1 MVAPAAFSY
10 RPEIDGLR
18 AVAVVA
24 VILYHAGYSLFSGG
38 FVGVDV
44 FFVISGYLICS
55 LILKDLDRGTF
66 SFLEFWERRA
76 RRIFPALFAMVLGT
90 VLIGLVLLFPGDI
103 QRLGSSMAGVATF
116 LSNIVF
122 SRQTGYFDA
131 VSEFKP
137 LIHTWSLSVEE
148 QFYLVFPVLIF
159 LLWKLGA
166 RKASAVFAG
175 LLIASLAAAEL
186 TVRASPDVAF
196 FYPHTRAWELL
207 SGVLAAIFLHRAPAN
222 WSASTREIGSM
233 AGFALVFGS
242 IFWLDS
248 TTPFPSLYAVPPV
261 LGTVMI
267 VLFARDGGIVRSA
280 LAWKPMVA
288 IGLASYSAYL
298 WHQPV
303 FAYAR
308 HLYIADPLGIM
319 MPIAIVISA
328 ALAYLSWRF
337 IEAPFRDRSRFS
349 QKQIF
354 AGSLGALAVT
364 FIIGVGLYFS
374 DGLEGRFSP
383 EVRELIAKK
392 AYSRGLT
399 GKCVISEREPDI
411 LRAKIAACYERGN
424 TIYLI
429 GDSHARSISQ
439 AVGKLADSNNM
450 KLIVLWESGCMPV
463 QTVGRTRQSE
473 TCTDLKAQT
482 RQLTHDFPAPVILSS
497 RWRGFIQGNPFNNR
511 EGGQEFG
518 RSMPMVADGELVNNP
533 VERVETAL
541 RDWSKDVPLV
551 IVDMIPEAGWLVK
564 HAMARRRQ
572 MGIGPDDPLTTSY
585 DAYLDANRDIIT
597 MFDRLEQNEAISVVR
612 TAPMVCSEQSG
623 RCLNERNGEA
633 LYIDDHHPDW
643 AFSQDIAAGVFEQLH
658 GRKLVAAPD
667 KNDR

>member
-1 MVAPAAFSY
+1 MVVPPAFSY

-55 LILKDLDRGTF
+55 LILKDLDQGKF

-90 VLIGLVLLFPGDI
+90 VLIAFVLLFPGDI
-103 QRLGSSMAGVATF
+103 KRLGSSMAGVATF

-131 VSEFKP
+131 LSEFKP
-137 LIHTWSLSVEE
+137 LIHTWSLAVEE
-148 QFYLVFPVLIF
+148 QFYLVFPILIF
-159 LLWKLGA
+159 ALWKLGA
-166 RKASAVFAG
+166 RRASAIFAG
-175 LLIASLAAAEL
+175 LLVASFAAAEL
-186 TVRASPDVAF
+186 TVHAYPDIAF

-207 SGVLAAIFLHRAPAN
+207 SGVLAAIFLHRIPAN

-233 AGFALVFGS
+233 AGFMLVFGS

-267 VLFARDGGIVRSA
+267 VLFARDGGLVRSV

-308 HLYIADPLGIM
+308 HLYIADPSGIM
-319 MPIAIVISA
+319 MPIAILISA
-328 ALAYLSWRF
+328 GLAYLSWRF
-337 IEAPFRDRSRFS
+337 VEAPFRDRSLFS

-354 AGSLGALAVT
+354 VGSFTTLAVT

-374 DGLEGRFSP
+374 DGFVGRFSP
-383 EVRELIAKK
+383 EVRELIDGK
-392 AYSRGLT
+392 ADAGGLK
-399 GKCVISEREPDI
+399 GKCIISEREPDA
-411 LRAKIAACYERGN
+411 LRAKIEACYEPGN

-439 AVGKLADSNNM
+439 AVGKIAGSNNLT
-450 KLIVLWESGCMPV
+450 LIVLWESGCMPV
-463 QTVGRTRQSE
+463 QNVARTRQSE
-473 TCTDLKAQT
+473 TCSKLKAQT
-482 RQLTHDFPAPVILSS
+482 RQLTRDFPAPVILSS
-497 RWRGFIQGNPFNNR
+497 RWRRFIQGDPFNNR

-518 RSMPMVADGELVNNP
+518 PSMPMVADGELVDNP
-533 VERVETAL
+533 VKRVEFAL
-541 RDWSKDVPLV
+541 LDWSEDVPLV
-551 IVDMIPEAGWLVK
+551 VIDTIPEAGWLVK
-564 HAMARRRQ
+564 RAMARRRQ
-572 MGIGPDDPLTTSY
+572 MGIGPDEPLTTSY
-585 DAYLDANRDIIT
+585 DAYLDANRNVIA

-612 TAPMVCSEQSG
+612 TAPMVCSDNTG
-623 RCLNERNGEA
+623 RCLNERDGEA
-633 LYIDDHHPDW
+633 LYIDDDHPDW
-643 AFSQDIAAGVFEQLH
+643 PFSRDIAAEVFEQL
-658 GRKLVAAPD
+658 RKRELVTNPR
-667 KNDR
+667 KSEK